1 MKTDFIESKLQ
12 RLAESIDRLGAFV
25 LTHLDSDGKTLVI
38 YLAKDKQP
46 KMPIFKLTLNDSN
59 DYQLVAYPITIESKV
74 DDDIDDDINLTQY
87 SLMLGL
93 VYNYVNDYE
102 YTDLL

>member
-1 MKTDFIESKLQ
+1 MKPDFIKSKLQ
-12 RLAESIDRLGAFV
+12 RLAKSIDRLGNFV
-25 LTHLDSDGKTLVI
+25 LTHLDSNNKTLVI
-38 YLAKDKQP
+38 YLAKNKQP

-74 DDDIDDDINLTQY
+74 DDDINLTQY
-87 SLMLGL
+87 SLMLDL